1 MKTPVE
7 LLLTVE
13 NIGGHITT
21 TGDRLRMLLPAE
33 CPQEL
38 RDNIRQHKA
47 ALLKLMELTFLIVR
61 SRVLSGTVFFVPD
74 DAKRQSLILA
84 GAKAG
89 SVYTTAELSILVG
102 RRITP
107 NELQLI
113 HSGKQ
118 QFNGE
123 VRN

>member
-1 MKTPVE
+1 MKSAVE
-7 LLLTVE
+7 VLLTVA
-13 NIGGHITT
+13 NVGGQITAV
-21 TGDRLRMLLPAE
+21 GDRLRLALPRE
-33 CPQEL
+33 CPLEL
-38 RDNIRQHKA
+38 KDNIRRHKL
-47 ALLKLMELTFLIVR
+47 ALLKLMRLTFVIIR
-61 SRVLSGTVFFVPD
+61 SGVLCATVFFVPD
-74 DAKRQSLILA
+74 EPTKQSLILA

-89 SVYTTAELSILVG
+89 SVYTKAELNILVG

-113 HSGKQ
+113 HAGKQ

>member
-1 MKTPVE
+1 LVGP
-7 LLLTVE
+7 
-13 NIGGHITT
+13 
-21 TGDRLRMLLPAE
+21 
-33 CPQEL
+33 
-38 RDNIRQHKA
+38 
-47 ALLKLMELTFLIVR
+47 F
-61 SRVLSGTVFFVPD
+61 FFVPNH
-74 DAKRQSLILA
+74 ATKQSLILA

-89 SVYTTAELSILVG
+89 GVYTKAELSILVD